1 MNAPAPS
8 LRRQV
13 LVAGAS
19 GLIGQEMIR
28 LLHMRPELDFTALV
42 RRPGTATHLSC
53 RVHEVIF
60 DYEDPQSYERIGT
73 ELPCDLLLCAL
84 GTTLRT
90 AGSPEAFRRVDLEF
104 PKRLITRLA
113 ELPGPPSFGLVSS
126 LGANQP
132 RGLYLQTK
140 AELEAA
146 LRASGLPHV
155 IVRPS
160 LLLGERSEFRLGER
174 LATVLL
180 AKPYLAL
187 AKFFAPRSKALWRFA
202 PIEAAQVARALVE
215 ACLDQPL
222 KPEGRLLEGLF
233 LHHPVLAL
241 D

>member
-1 MNAPAPS
+1 MTHSAPTR
-8 LRRQV
+8 RRQV

-28 LLHMRPELDFTALV
+28 LLHQRPELDFTALV
-42 RRPGTATHLSC
+42 RRPGTATRLSS
-53 RVHEVIF
+53 RVQEVIF
-60 DYEDPQSYERIGT
+60 DFEAPESYARIGT
-73 ELPCDLLLCAL
+73 EIPCDLLLCAL
-84 GTTLRT
+84 GTTLKN
-90 AGSPEAFRRVDLEF
+90 AGSAEAFRRVDLEF
-104 PKRLITRLA
+104 PQRLITRLM

-126 LGANQP
+126 LGADQP

-140 AELEAA
+140 AELETA
-146 LRASGLPHV
+146 LRSSRLPHV

-160 LLLGERSEFRLGER
+160 LLLGERTEFRLGER

-187 AKFFAPRSKALWRFA
+187 AKFFAPRSEALWRFA

-233 LHHPVLAL
+233 LHHPVMAL